1 MSNLIG
7 HEEWSN
13 KPPRT
18 QVYLDTH
25 DGADKRLPHRERSF
39 ISFTYGGKPIE
50 DFYLIATLKSSRMER
65 QLYGNFSDNTSTYD
79 VIDGQFYWGSHYIAN
94 KLELQLST
102 DEITEQQLQDFKAWF
117 TPSEGKELIL
127 AEYPNRGIWARISKV
142 PEYHMLPFEKKTQK
156 KFAGNIYTISTT
168 VYRGDID
175 IEFVMDDPFW
185 YSIYNVLPSYGQDG
199 AENWFK
205 TLGIA
210 QKNNTADENSL
221 MANKDYLKIILEDG
235 VPTKEMF
242 QAVSPIIIGDEVHNV
257 SEKPTAVSTVGGT
270 KVGNAV
276 AGGKKANTDEYI
288 QGSRLFSV
296 SIKLSKDGTNSTAY
310 LYYTGS
316 APAPTILSF
325 DLTPEIDDGYICQ
338 PWNKIYNEVAASSQK
353 TGIPKVNYNTIT
365 VGKQEFK
372 FTTPSLYTGYN
383 QALNIISSVPEGTST
398 IDLHILLNEG
408 VNEYYSR
415 SWALGILNYIKAF
428 QIGVDI
434 QTSQINDKEKFETA
448 FSTMMKRFLEIKV
461 SGSDDFP
468 IYDIKPAS
476 FKFNS
481 KNGLSTGKFYIRKFT
496 TEGEDAW
503 DKLAKYKESWNVSI
517 HLKNNW
523 IIDVEKIEN
532 NLQDYNLTAAYKE
545 ENTDNIITEFDPIVN
560 SIKDFEWRIL
570 NTGFDMLDDDGNIL
584 FTVKPFMEYTKED
597 YIEENV
603 GDMVYGKYLYLNEKN
618 LYNDDGYIYEKE
630 CTPITTD
637 YPDDNG
643 GLQNFDIQYK
653 HMYL

>member
-1 MSNLIG
+1 MKHTDIG
-7 HEEWSN
+7 HLGPVDDR
-13 KPPRT
+13 PPIMKNDSLVHT

-39 ISFTYGGKPIE
+39 ISFTYGGKSIE
-50 DFYLIATLKSSRMER
+50 DFYLIATLRGDRMER
-65 QLYGNFSDNTSTYD
+65 QLYGDFSDNTSTYD
-79 VIDGQFYWGSHYIAN
+79 VIDGQFYWGSHYTTN

-117 TPSEGKELIL
+117 TPGEGKELVL
-127 AEYPNRGIWARISKV
+127 AEYPNRGIWARVSQV
-142 PEYHMLPFEKKTQK
+142 PEYHMLPFEKKIQK
-156 KFAGNIYTISTT
+156 KFAGNTYTISTT

-199 AENWFK
+199 AEDWFK

-210 QKNNTADENSL
+210 QENNTADENSL

-242 QAVSPIIIGDEVHNV
+242 QAVSPVITGNEVHNV
-257 SEKPTAVSTVGGT
+257 SEKPTAISTAGGT
-270 KVGNAV
+270 KVGNAI
-276 AGGKKANTDEYI
+276 AGGKKANTNEYI

-296 SIKLSKDGTNSTAY
+296 SIKLSKDGANSTAY

-325 DLTPEIDDGYICQ
+325 DLIPEIQDGYICQ
-338 PWNKIYNEVAASSQK
+338 PWNKIYNKVAENSGQNS
-353 TGIPKVNYNTIT
+353 TPNNYNTIT
-365 VGKQEFK
+365 IGKQEFR

-383 QALNIISSVPEGTST
+383 QAMDIVTSVPEGTST

-428 QIGVDI
+428 KMGVDLE
-434 QTSQINDKEKFETA
+434 TSQINNRHDFIEAFKNMMRKFLDI
-448 FSTMMKRFLEIKV
+448 R
-461 SGSDDFP
+461 SGGTIEQPQYS
-468 IYDIKPAS
+468 IKPAS

-481 KNGLSTGKFYIRKFT
+481 KTGVSTGTFNVRKFT
-496 TEGEDAW
+496 DEGLDQW
-503 DKLAKYKESWNVSI
+503 DKLARYKGAWNVRLKLRQHWITDAESI
-517 HLKNNW
+517 NN
-523 IIDVEKIEN
+523 N
-532 NLQDYNLTAAYKE
+532 DYSLITAESPITRME
-545 ENTDNIITEFDPIVN
+545 ERGNDWGWLLYNA
-560 SIKDFEWRIL
+560 
-570 NTGFDMLDDDGNIL
+570 GFDMLDENGEYL
-584 FTVKPFMEYTKED
+584 FTVKPFMDYTEET
-597 YIEENV
+597 IITENV
-603 GDMVYGKYLYLNEKN
+603 GDMIYGKYLYLNEKN
-618 LYNDDGYIYEKE
+618 LYNDEGYIYETE

-637 YPDDNG
+637 YPNNNG